1 MANNIQNWVKNS
13 PTFKVLA
20 VLIITLILLI
30 PAYRI
35 ENLISERQSLQQEV
49 VGEISSKWGEQQT
62 ITGPILTIPYTE
74 KQNEGTTNEKVVTK
88 HIYLLPEELNIAGE
102 LNPEVKKRS
111 IYKAIL
117 YNAELDLS
125 GTFNFDKI
133 ADLNLEEEQ
142 IEWEKSTISFGITDP
157 KGISQ
162 IGEMVLGKA
171 KLQAEPGVP
180 TYIKFN
186 HGIHAATQMS
196 EQPEN
201 LLLFSSKIS
210 LKGSSKINFIP
221 LGKSTKASLTSEWP
235 DPSFA
240 GAFLP
245 DDHNITKNGFTANWN
260 VLDFNRSFSQIW
272 NNYFP
277 QLDEWKFGVNL
288 IESVDIYQKTTRA
301 IKYAFM
307 IIALTFTFFFFF
319 EILRKLKI
327 HPIQYTI
334 VGFAMLIFYVLLIA
348 LSEQLSFGTA
358 FLISALSIIGVVGY
372 YFYFISKSYK
382 VTFIFSLMFS
392 FIYGFIYVILNAEA
406 YSLLIGS
413 IGLFVLIALIIHFTR
428 NINWYDSVEIQTNEP
443 ATVKS

>member
-35 ENLISERQSLQQEV
+35 ENLISERQGQQQDV
-49 VGEISSKWGEQQT
+49 IGEISSKWGEQQT
-62 ITGPILTIPYTE
+62 ITGPILAIPYSE
-74 KQNEGTTNEKVVTK
+74 KKNEGTVNEKVITK
-88 HIYLLPEELNIAGE
+88 HIYLLPEELNINGE
-102 LNPEVKKRS
+102 LNPEIKKRS

-117 YNAELDLS
+117 YNAELSLTGS
-125 GTFNFDKI
+125 FNFDKI
-133 ADLNLEEEQ
+133 ADLNLEDNQIHWEET
-142 IEWEKSTISFGITDP
+142 TISFGITDP
-157 KGISQ
+157 KGISK
-162 IGEMVLGKA
+162 IGDMKLGKD

-180 TYIKFN
+180 SYIKFN
-186 HGIHAATQMS
+186 HGIHAATQINEKPT
-196 EQPEN
+196 EQ
-201 LLLFSSKIS
+201 LAFSNQLS
-210 LKGSSKINFIP
+210 LKGSSKIDFIP
-221 LGKSTKASLTSEWP
+221 LGKSTKASFSSPWP

-245 DDHNITKNGFTANWN
+245 DNHNITKDGFSANWN
-260 VLDFNRSFSQIW
+260 VLDFNRSFSQVW

-307 IIALTFTFFFFF
+307 IIALSFTFFFFF

-358 FLISALSIIGVVGY
+358 FFISAAAIVSVVGY

-428 NINWYDSVEIQTNEP
+428 NVNWYNSAELQTAETG
-443 ATVKS
+443 A